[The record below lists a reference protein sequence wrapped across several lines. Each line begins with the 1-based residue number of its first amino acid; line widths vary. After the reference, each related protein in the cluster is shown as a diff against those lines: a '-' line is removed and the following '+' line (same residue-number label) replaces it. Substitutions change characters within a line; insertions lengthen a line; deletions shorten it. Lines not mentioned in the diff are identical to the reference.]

1 MPNLTSASMGY
12 EPDMNEDGTVN
23 ENPMEGADSVQPA
36 RVVNVVPSVDPSQ
49 MKEVP
54 GSRLKLA

>member
-1 MPNLTSASMGY
+1 MGY